1 MHFAGSGIPDFNR
14 KSVRG
19 NKKRGWHD
27 MINLKEKPFYLSDRQ
42 IDWVN
47 QTLENMTEEEKC
59 GQVFCEVIWGEE
71 TKDVDRIFKYVKPG
85 AVMFRDL
92 HAEAVHR
99 LSN

>member
-1 MHFAGSGIPDFNR
+1 
-14 KSVRG
+14 
-19 NKKRGWHD
+19 

-99 LSN
+99 LSNECQ